1 MEQLKET
8 SDLANKFNLLQ
19 NSYNSLKEELARK
32 TQIFEEQ
39 SQNSER
45 KLTNLT
51 RENIQAKNE
60 LSLMKEQHEKSFQKV
75 KHLEEVSLIE
85 VIEFTLIQ
93 KRRNCQLL
101 KEKTNSY
108 KLGCKEQKVILI
120 ICIIDLFLKY
130 FKHF

>member
-1 MEQLKET
+1 MEQLKGT

-32 TQIFEEQ
+32 TQSFEEQ
-39 SQNSER
+39 SRDSER
-45 KLTNLT
+45 KLSNLA

-85 VIEFTLIQ
+85 VIEFMLT
-93 KRRNCQLL
+93 
-101 KEKTNSY
+101 
-108 KLGCKEQKVILI
+108 
-120 ICIIDLFLKY
+120 
-130 FKHF
+130 